1 MKREAV
7 QEERQKHKD
16 RNEPQSPQSNSN
28 NDLKE
33 DSPSNQVLSPFE
45 AEDSM
50 LTQSEKSFLDK
61 LIESENLFFPKIDN
75 LDETVRNISS
85 FFCLAF
91 KLAWACVLF
100 NKYFVRL
107 SRNAPLNCCANPLK
121 FRLGICLCG
130 PNLYRNSTSL
140 IWMIKYAY

>member
-33 DSPSNQVLSPFE
+33 DSPTNPMLSPFD
-45 AEDSM
+45 AEDSI

-61 LIESENLFFPKIDN
+61 LIESENLFFPKIEN
-75 LDETVRNISS
+75 FDERVNFLL
-85 FFCLAF
+85 FFLFLFVLNFF
-91 KLAWACVLF
+91 K
-100 NKYFVRL
+100 YTHFV
-107 SRNAPLNCCANPLK
+107 
-121 FRLGICLCG
+121 FF
-130 PNLYRNSTSL
+130 
-140 IWMIKYAY
+140 